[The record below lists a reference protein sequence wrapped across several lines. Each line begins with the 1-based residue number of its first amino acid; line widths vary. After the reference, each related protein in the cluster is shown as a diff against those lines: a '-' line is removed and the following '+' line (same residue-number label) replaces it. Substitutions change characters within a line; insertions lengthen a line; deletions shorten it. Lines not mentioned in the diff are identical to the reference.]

1 MDWKDIAATVAK
13 SAPMMGGILG
23 GPVGAAV
30 GAVGSIIA
38 SVLGVANTP
47 DAVSQALA
55 INPDAAVKLAQ
66 IEKDRQV
73 ELQTLLV
80 QAAGNQLA
88 AETAAIQ
95 AVNATMQAESKSE
108 HWASWLWRPFI
119 GFCVGFN
126 TAASSVLVLGVYGGV
141 MFGNKEAGNALATL
155 PLVLGALAA
164 ITATVLPILGIASYF
179 RGKAQADPANPAAVR
194 G

>member
-1 MDWKDIAATVAK
+1 MDWKDLAATVAK

-30 GAVGSIIA
+30 GAVGSMIA
-38 SVLGVANTP
+38 SALGVQSTP
-47 DAVSQALA
+47 DAVSQALTV
-55 INPDAAVKLAQ
+55 NPDAAVKLAQ

-80 QAAGNQLA
+80 QAVANQLA
-88 AETAAIQ
+88 ADTATIQ
-95 AVNATMQAESKSE
+95 AVNATMQAETKSE
-108 HWASWLWRPFI
+108 HWASWLWRPYWGFVGATMIFGDYFVLPLLKIPVPTVPSEVWLTI
-119 GFCVGFN
+119 G
-126 TAASSVLVLGVYGGV
+126 AVLGV
-141 MFGNKEAGNALATL
+141 
-155 PLVLGALAA
+155 
-164 ITATVLPILGIASYF
+164 ASWW

>member
-1 MDWKDIAATVAK
+1 MDWKDLAATVAK

-30 GAVGSIIA
+30 GAVGSMIA
-38 SVLGVANTP
+38 SALGVAPTP
-47 DAVSQALA
+47 DAVSQALTV
-55 INPDAAVKLAQ
+55 NPDAAVKLAQ

-80 QAAGNQLA
+80 QATANQLA
-88 AETAAIQ
+88 ADTATIQ
-95 AVNATMQAESKSE
+95 AVNATMQAETRAE
-108 HWASWLWRPFI
+108 HWASWLWRPFL
-119 GFCVGFN
+119 GFLTGIMIFGCYFVLPLLKLPVP
-126 TAASSVLVLGVYGGV
+126 AVPESVWLLLASILGV
-141 MFGNKEAGNALATL
+141 
-155 PLVLGALAA
+155 
-164 ITATVLPILGIASYF
+164 ASFF